1 MRRASKR
8 KDTTVLGLASKVL
21 IQLRLGRKMLRRRLS
36 LREDEPIFWVVSTFK
51 ALDLIDTAFVGNIFA
66 SFADID
72 LVPTFQVWLSPC
84 RWD

>member
-8 KDTTVLGLASKVL
+8 KDTTVLGLAWKVL
-21 IQLRLGRKMLRRRLS
+21 IQLRLGRKMLR
-36 LREDEPIFWVVSTFK
+36 REDEPIFWVVSTFK
-51 ALDLIDTAFVGNIFA
+51 ALDLIDTAFAGNIFA
-66 SFADID
+66 SSADID